1 MRPPRSTALGPREA
15 GPPLPT
21 SGHPS
26 GGEGGLRTQPA
37 STQPLPGEAGGPG
50 RTLPPQPHTWD
61 VERPGD
67 GPLGHLLP
75 RPHVDEPRPAGGQER
90 AEFRKRHG
98 GRCGG
103 ARVPGGAGPPQRA
116 PGQRVHCSRAP
127 SPLLPGPQ
135 VGRAHPSAPGPAGTC
150 SHGARCDHQPQECSP
165 ARPSPPRPH
174 LRRPPGKGAGTGR
187 EAPPP
192 AAPVHRAA
200 DSRPP
205 RRPKKS
211 LFAGRRCSARVA
223 AAPSAPARLSPL
235 STLRPSVLP

>member
-1 MRPPRSTALGPREA
+1 MRPPRSTAFGPREA

-103 ARVPGGAGPPQRA
+103 ARVPGGAGPPRRA
-116 PGQRVHCSRAP
+116 PGSACTAAAPRPPSSRGHKWAGRTP
-127 SPLLPGPQ
+127 RPPAPQ
-135 VGRAHPSAPGPAGTC
+135 VPAAMALAATTSHRNAARPGPA
-150 SHGARCDHQPQECSP
+150 HRARIS
-165 ARPSPPRPH
+165 AA
-174 LRRPPGKGAGTGR
+174 LPGKGAGTGR